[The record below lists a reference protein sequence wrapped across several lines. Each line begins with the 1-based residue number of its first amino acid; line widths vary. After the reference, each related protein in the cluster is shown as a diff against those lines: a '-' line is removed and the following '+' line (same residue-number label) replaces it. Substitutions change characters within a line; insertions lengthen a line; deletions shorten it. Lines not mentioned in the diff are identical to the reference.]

1 MPKKEPLIGRRESK
15 EKSTGEMNWCQE
27 CESIEALLSRLEN
40 KEKNVG
46 KMNSSQARERTE
58 LLFNGQENMLQVPN
72 VKYSIPVCEERK
84 ARENGVVTRTTNMSL
99 APNVNKYWNLC
110 KGEKRG

>member
-58 LLFNGQENMLQVPN
+58 LLFNGQENMLPAPN
-72 VKYSIPVCEERK
+72 VKYSMRKEIK
-84 ARENGVVTRTTNMSL
+84 AREKWTGYKDDKHVSGT
-99 APNVNKYWNLC
+99 
-110 KGEKRG
+110 KR